1 MKTILKIC
9 LFILVSTSYIEAKDN
24 LPLGNEVK
32 EYDRIFE
39 KIAEKRVGIEI
50 EKIDKIDNPFIVTG
64 SGNDSDSNDSNTQP
78 IYLLEATFDQ
88 KAKINGSWYTIK
100 DQINIWKLV
109 KINRNSVILQN
120 ETEKK
125 EIFIRTKDESN
136 IKIFSK

>member
-1 MKTILKIC
+1 MKTILKAL
-9 LFILVSTSYIEAKDN
+9 LFILTLTSLIDAKDN
-24 LPLGNEVK
+24 LSLGNEVK

-39 KIAEKRVGIEI
+39 KIAEKRVGIEMFQI
-50 EKIDKIDNPFIVTG
+50 ERLANPFIVIG
-64 SGNDSDSNDSNTQP
+64 SSTESDGNDSNAQP
-78 IYLLEATFDQ
+78 IYLLEATFDK

-100 DQINIWKLV
+100 DQINTWKLV